1 MNSVGK
7 EPCSETPLARSTAE
21 ISSKMPR
28 MPSYVEREE
37 KRFFAALQTD
47 AQMQM
52 LNVGGVDTTGK
63 ENVINSNKR
72 EEDEE
77 ETWKA

>member
-1 MNSVGK
+1 
-7 EPCSETPLARSTAE
+7 
-21 ISSKMPR
+21 

-52 LNVGGVDTTGK
+52 LNVGGVDTTGN